1 MNFMTDEKIFID
13 SNILVYLLEQ
23 DRERRD
29 LVLGFSNKGY
39 LLSTQVISENINTC
53 LKKLK
58 MTKEESFEHGNYL
71 FNSYNLV
78 IITKEIIKRAFKIS
92 VRYKYSYWDSM
103 ILAAALE
110 NDCNTLYSEDMQ
122 HNQLIDE
129 KLKIVNPFL

>member
-1 MNFMTDEKIFID
+1 MNFMTDNKIFID

-23 DRERRD
+23 DRKRRD
-29 LVLGFSNKGY
+29 LVFEFSNKGY
-39 LLSTQVISENINTC
+39 LISTQVISENINTC

-58 MTKEESFEHGNYL
+58 MTKEDSFEHGNYL

-78 IITKEIIKRAFKIS
+78 LITREIIKLAFNIS

-103 ILAAALE
+103 ILATALE
-110 NDCNTLYSEDMQ
+110 NGCNTLYSEDMQ

-129 KLKIVNPFL
+129 KLKIINPFL

>member
-1 MNFMTDEKIFID
+1 MTDEKIFID